1 MQLYYHLVFLFI
13 LTMHTIGS
21 NSFSPGTSIHVISIA
36 LGSPGE
42 QGVKRSS
49 TNMLGSSL
57 DGPRALIIQV
67 TIS

>member
-1 MQLYYHLVFLFI
+1 MNLSYDVVFYI

-21 NSFSPGTSIHVISIA
+21 SSFSPGTSIHVISTA

-49 TNMLGSSL
+49 TSMLGLSL
-57 DGPRALIIQV
+57 DGPRTLFK
-67 TIS
+67 